1 MKPCEQVLLYAAGE
15 LKAQDKAAFE
25 KHLETCPACQGEL
38 KFLTKLDEE
47 LTPPAVPA
55 HVITQLFART
65 TRKKSI
71 WARFKWGFTTLAAA
85 ACAGVFLVTFS
96 PTRGAFDAHDL
107 VAYMSTSADDEY
119 TSFAQELTD
128 MENYF

>member
-1 MKPCEQVLLYAAGE
+1 MNYCEQVLLYAQGE
-15 LKAQDKAAFE
+15 LNASEKQAFE
-25 KHLETCPACQGEL
+25 THLKTCGACQAEL
-38 KFLTKLDEE
+38 KFLAKLDEG
-47 LTPPAVPA
+47 LTPPAAPA
-55 HVITQLFART
+55 HAVEKLFART

>member
-38 KFLTKLDEE
+38 KFLTKLDEG

-55 HVITQLFART
+55 HVITQLLART

-71 WARFKWGFTTLAAA
+71 WAQFKWELAGIAAA
-85 ACAGVFLVTFS
+85 AC
-96 PTRGAFDAHDL
+96 GAFVWMYLPAHQAFNAHDL
-107 VAYMSTSADDEY
+107 VAYMNISADDEY
-119 TSFAQELTD
+119 TAFAQELTD

>member
-1 MKPCEQVLLYAAGE
+1 MKPCEQILLYAAGE
-15 LKAQDKAAFE
+15 LNATDKAAFE
-25 KHLETCPACQGEL
+25 THLKTCPACQGEL
-38 KFLTKLDEE
+38 KFLTKLDEG

-71 WARFKWGFTTLAAA
+71 WARFKWELAGIAAA
-85 ACAGVFLVTFS
+85 AC
-96 PTRGAFDAHDL
+96 GAFVFMYLPAHQAFNAHDL
-107 VAYMSTSADDEY
+107 VAYMNLSADDEY

-128 MENYF
+128 MEDYF